1 MNWGLEVYNYN
12 IHVGINMKEKTKKKT
27 KYFVFL
33 TKRLEKFQKPISPS
47 TAIISSETLINLLN
61 LSLPC
66 NLVHLLRFFVML
78 LEFRWRGKWE
88 KGRYW
93 FILGDYGC
101 HLVMVTK
108 SEEMKI

>member
-61 LSLPC
+61 LSLPY
-66 NLVHLLRFFVML
+66 NLVLSLGFLWCCWSFGEEGSER
-78 LEFRWRGKWE
+78 RGDI
-88 KGRYW
+88 GLYW
-93 FILGDYGC
+93 
-101 HLVMVTK
+101 VTMVA
-108 SEEMKI
+108 I